1 MWYFSWILG
10 VGVALAAGV
19 IGALWFEAREQR
31 QAQRQGA
38 QPRIPPRETSGPRA
52 RGVA

>member
-19 IGALWFEAREQR
+19 IGALWVEAREER
-31 QAQRQGA
+31 KTGSGPGHARKALPGSTQGA
-38 QPRIPPRETSGPRA
+38 A
-52 RGVA
+52 